1 VIWWHVTDV
10 WMVKSVWCGLWGW
23 GVNPRGRR
31 KRIWNE
37 IVEPD
42 TSILTVESKKT
53 GDSTLHS
60 TPLHSTPLHWSHTVS
75 SLLLAA
81 LLCSVRT
88 LDWCL
93 SFSSDGRHC
102 WKCGLFTL
110 FRLYSNFICVLSV
123 VIITQMMMM
132 MMMMIAY
139 CVDNCRMLYA
149 LCCFILFRFILDDA
163 SLYLSDKV
171 HAKDI
176 DVRKSKIS
184 WLCFCCFVNNLTLYV
199 ILLWA
204 YLTSCLSFC

>member
-1 VIWWHVTDV
+1 MIWWHVTDV
-10 WMVKSVWCGLWGW
+10 WMMKSVWCGLWGL

-31 KRIWNE
+31 KRIWND

-60 TPLHSTPLHWSHTVS
+60 TPLHWSHTVS

-81 LLCSVRT
+81 VLCSVRT

-93 SFSSDGRHC
+93 SQCVWWS
-102 WKCGLFTL
+102 TL
-110 FRLYSNFICVLSV
+110 LK
-123 VIITQMMMM
+123 MW
-132 MMMMIAY
+132 IAC